1 MACEDRNSQEL
12 YRCFRLLSRAMYA
25 VILFKAAIPMSVSH
39 ARLPLQ
45 HFVRHRGAFNEFAVG
60 YMTHHLTN
68 LNKS

>member
-1 MACEDRNSQEL
+1 
-12 YRCFRLLSRAMYA
+12 MYA
-25 VILFKAAIPMSVSH
+25 VVLFKAAIPMSVSH
-39 ARLPLQ
+39 AHLPLQ